1 MFFNSNPLAFS
12 SYHYSGLNL
21 VLLLFPEDAF
31 PSPTYAQPWEPPGSQ
46 HSAHC
51 LLQVC
56 LPTWAPWQALSALP
70 SDCLSR
76 SLFPHLNFLMNQPFK
91 IVPLVL
97 TCPSSEL
104 TVPPGLCSALPPP
117 EFTWV
122 HSRHHLYHQGV
133 HPTSSAVCLQTQTTC
148 CLSNT
153 SVNTA

>member
-1 MFFNSNPLAFS
+1 MFLNSNPLAFS
-12 SYHYSGLNL
+12 SYHYSGRDL
-21 VLLLFPEDAF
+21 VLLLFLEDAF
-31 PSPTYAQPWEPPGSQ
+31 PSPTHAQPWEPPGLPAQRS
-46 HSAHC
+46 
-51 LLQVC
+51 LLQVY

-122 HSRHHLYHQGV
+122 HSRHRLYHQGV